1 MGIDIHES
9 DILLAFIVDVVFSE
23 FPGYMF
29 WRLYMFSKKFC
40 RYC

>member
-9 DILLAFIVDVVFSE
+9 DILLAFIFVDVVFSE

-29 WRLYMFSKKFC
+29 
-40 RYC
+40 